1 MDGPTLFSGSG
12 RELGPGIGE
21 GELSGSLPGPS
32 SGLGGG
38 VGVEIST
45 IRVLSGAIERI
56 FFAEYSF

>member
-12 RELGPGIGE
+12 RELGPGVGE
-21 GELSGSLPGPS
+21 GDLSGSLPGKS

-45 IRVLSGAIERI
+45 TRDLSGAFDRI
-56 FFAEYSF
+56 FFAEFSF